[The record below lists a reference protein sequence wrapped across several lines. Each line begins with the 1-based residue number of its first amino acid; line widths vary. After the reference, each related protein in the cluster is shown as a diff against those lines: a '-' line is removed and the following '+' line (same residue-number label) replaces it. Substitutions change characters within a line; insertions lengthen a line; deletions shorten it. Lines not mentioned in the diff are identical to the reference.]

1 MSDFIR
7 QYLYAVNG
15 EQNNYAVTDA
25 PLSINCCGTEIITKT
40 SKVLATSR
48 KDYYLIYMFEG
59 TLSGSVAEHPITLSA
74 GDLYC
79 IPPDSFY
86 DYRCASETA
95 AKYYWVHFTGCDVAE
110 VLDASGILPL
120 EKKHVSVLPDVIDLY
135 KAIFSEFLL
144 KQPHFRYRSALIL
157 RNIFSKFSTVTRTS
171 ESSPNT
177 LFASI
182 SYIHAHISDALSIK
196 ELAAMEFIS
205 EGYYRALFRRITGYS
220 PHEYIDIQR
229 INLACILLSDT
240 SKSIEEI
247 SNEVGIKDRMYFQRF
262 FKKHTGITP
271 WRYRENSR
279 A

>member
-7 QYLYAVNG
+7 QYLYSVHG

-25 PLSINCCGTEIITKT
+25 PLSVNCCGTEIITAT

-59 TLSGSVAEHPITLSA
+59 TLEGTVAEHQISLSA

-86 DYRCASETA
+86 DYRCTSESA
-95 AKYYWVHFTGCDVAE
+95 AKYFWVHFTGCDVTE
-110 VLDASGILPL
+110 VLEASGITPF
-120 EKKHVSVLPDVIDLY
+120 KKRYVSVLPDVTELY
-135 KAIFSEFLL
+135 KALFSEYLL
-144 KQPHFRYRSALIL
+144 RQPHFKYRASLIL
-157 RNIFSKFSTVTRTS
+157 RNIFSKFADAVPTS
-171 ESSPNT
+171 ESTQNT
-177 LFASI
+177 LFTSI
-182 SYIHAHISDALSIK
+182 SYIHAHLGEELSIK
-196 ELAAMEFIS
+196 ELAAKEFIS
-205 EGYYRALFRRITGYS
+205 EGYYRSLFRRVTGYS

-229 INLACILLSDT
+229 INLACSLLSST
-240 SKSIEEI
+240 SKSIEEV
-247 SNEVGIKDRMYFQRF
+247 SLEVGIKDRMYFQRF

-271 WRYRENSR
+271 WRYRANSR